1 MLPLQKAIQ
10 RLGPS
15 WHAAGLTWLWVAFL
29 HPTVFFH
36 PNQAL
41 LASSRDAVKNIYTL
55 AWQWAHGGPFQT
67 EFAGMG
73 WPFTE
78 HVFYTDGHPLLAW
91 LTGGWIVPHVV
102 PATWTAGLLHVL
114 IIASWGA
121 AAALLVKILRHFGAT
136 GSFKRCGPMGI
147 GGGWSMFRSH
157 HPEITWV
164 NGPVLGS
171 RSNWIH
177 CPTNCTS
184 LQWDLVR
191 MEIASEPTHTVFV
204 PSMNST

>member
-1 MLPLQKAIQ
+1 MVV
-10 RLGPS
+10 G
-15 WHAAGLTWLWVAFL
+15 GFL

-121 AAALLVKILRHFGAT
+121 AAALLVARRGKHLL
-136 GSFKRCGPMGI
+136 
-147 GGGWSMFRSH
+147 
-157 HPEITWV
+157 V
-164 NGPVLGS
+164 V
-171 RSNWIH
+171 
-177 CPTNCTS
+177 
-184 LQWDLVR
+184 LVR
-191 MEIASEPTHTVFV
+191 EKHCFLVV
-204 PSMNST
+204 